1 MYCVCLC
8 LWVRLDIYI
17 LHTLANQFHNSPTD
31 CILRIRL
38 SFNYIQS
45 WHCAPHRSG
54 AQPLQKS
61 LEKLLHRRKPPQL
74 HKPRLPKYRLWD
86 FHIKLGISTDCILR
100 IRFSFNYI
108 QSWHCAP
115 HRSGAQPLQ
124 KSLEKLLHRR
134 KPPQLHKP
142 RLPKYRLWDF
152 HIKLGISNYSSPCSY
167 ATPSYALFAATLF
180 WIRSKKLELSYFL
193 IFPHS
198 YTTFFFCPL
207 WCSG

>member
-1 MYCVCLC
+1 MWQNSPLIFLSNIKTFVENTTTVESAFSALLSYTFIAALPLRLLYAARRGLCV
-8 LWVRLDIYI
+8 WLDIYI

-86 FHIKLGISTDCILR
+86 FHIKLGIS
-100 IRFSFNYI
+100 NYRG
-108 QSWHCAP
+108 SP
-115 HRSGAQPLQ
+115 DSGAFNLQPL
-124 KSLEKLLHRR
+124 
-134 KPPQLHKP
+134 
-142 RLPKYRLWDF
+142 F
-152 HIKLGISNYSSPCSY
+152 
-167 ATPSYALFAATLF
+167 
-180 WIRSKKLELSYFL
+180 
-193 IFPHS
+193 
-198 YTTFFFCPL
+198 
-207 WCSG
+207 